1 MSAMD
6 GHLSAG
12 VGSGHSAATP
22 GGEIGLVACVAF
34 AVGTM
39 VGGGVFVLS
48 GLAVSRAGPS
58 AIVSFALAG
67 LLVLLSALSFAVV
80 ASLAPPGGS
89 GYAYVSVALG
99 RYPGFVTSWSF
110 YLASVIGV
118 AFVLKAFGTY
128 LHQFLW
134 SAAPAQLCAVVA
146 VVALALLNLGPASAV
161 GRAETAMVAVKVAIL
176 LLLIGFALAHLGR
189 ARFTPF
195 APHGTGPVATTSG
208 LLFIAYLGFNVVT
221 NMAGDVRDARRT
233 VPLAILGSMLVV
245 ALLYAGVVV
254 ALLAGQVQTY
264 SEASVGT
271 AARHLIGAWGGVLV
285 VVGALLSTLSSA
297 NANMLGASEI
307 MVRLAAQRQVPTLAG
322 RLWHGHPLASVVL
335 GAVAAALLLLVGHT
349 ATIVALAN
357 VAAIVAMVLVNAAA
371 VRAARDPG
379 NPGIR
384 LPLGPALPLLGLV
397 TALAQLGLVG
407 WRQTLVGLALVAA
420 GTGVHG
426 LRGRHH
432 PQHHRVIVEHLARG
446 DTPAGRALRRPAPRG
461 R

>member
-1 MSAMD
+1 MSGMD
-6 GHLSAG
+6 GQLPAAVS
-12 VGSGHSAATP
+12 SGDRAAPART
-22 GGEIGLVACVAF
+22 EIGLVACVAF

-58 AIVSFALAG
+58 AIVAFALAG

-99 RYPGFVTSWSF
+99 RYLGFVTSWSF
-110 YLASVIGV
+110 WLAGVIGV
-118 AFVLKAFGTY
+118 AFVLGAFGTY

-134 SAAPAQLCAVVA
+134 SAVSAREAAVVA
-146 VVALALLNLGPASAV
+146 VVVLALLNLGPASAI
-161 GRAETAMVAVKVAIL
+161 GRTETVMVAVKVAIL
-176 LLLIGFALAHLGR
+176 LGLIGAALAHLGR

-195 APHGTGPVATTSG
+195 APHGEGPVVTTSG
-208 LLFIAYLGFNVVT
+208 LLFVAYLGFNVVT
-221 NMAGDVRDARRT
+221 NMAGDVHDARRT
-233 VPLAILGSMLVV
+233 VPLATLSSMLIV

-254 ALLAGQVQTY
+254 ALLAGQLSSY

-271 AARHLIGAWGGVLV
+271 AARHLLGAWGGLLV
-285 VVGALLSTLSSA
+285 VVGALVSTVSSA

-322 RLWHGHPLASVVL
+322 RLWHGHPLASVAL
-335 GAVAAALLLLVGHT
+335 GAVAATVLLLVGHST
-349 ATIVALAN
+349 AIVALAN

-371 VRAARDPG
+371 VGAARDPAR
-379 NPGIR
+379 GIR
-384 LPLGPALPLLGLV
+384 LPLGPALPLLGLGS
-397 TALAQLGLVG
+397 ALTQLVLIG
-407 WRQTLVGLALVAA
+407 WRQTLLGLALVLA
-420 GTGVHG
+420 GTPVYG

-432 PQHHRVIVEHLARG
+432 PQHHRVILEHLARG
-446 DTPAGRALRRPAPRG
+446 DTPAGRALRRPAPR
-461 R
+461 RS